1 MLITIRVP
9 RDTAKVFYSP
19 ISNPYCSEE
28 VRLCDITSIQQ
39 EEEDTNGADALEEA
53 R

>member
-28 VRLCDITSIQQ
+28 VRLCDITAIQQ
-39 EEEDTNGADALEEA
+39 EEANGADTLEEA